1 MVPNSSTILRTY
13 ARQLP
18 GAGCPVGRGEF
29 DCPVDDL
36 LRDPSVREVLV
47 LDPKTV
53 LVRTGEGW
61 AEADAPFRDAEHLRK
76 VLAHKSSRGTPV
88 APVAA
93 ETVCDV
99 RLASGFRLIAVLP
112 PEILGVAPTAAFV
125 RG

>member
-1 MVPNSSTILRTY
+1 MIPNGSTILRTY

-18 GAGCPVGRGEF
+18 GAARPAGRGEY

-36 LRDPSVREVLV
+36 LRDPAVWEVLV

-53 LVRTGEGW
+53 LVRTTEGW
-61 AEADAPFRDAEHLRK
+61 AEADAPFRDADHLRR
-76 VLAHKSSRGTPV
+76 VLMQRAGRGTPV

-93 ETVCDV
+93 ETVSDV
-99 RLASGFRLIAVLP
+99 RLSNGFRLIAVLP
-112 PEILGVAPTAAFV
+112 PEILGIAPTAAFV